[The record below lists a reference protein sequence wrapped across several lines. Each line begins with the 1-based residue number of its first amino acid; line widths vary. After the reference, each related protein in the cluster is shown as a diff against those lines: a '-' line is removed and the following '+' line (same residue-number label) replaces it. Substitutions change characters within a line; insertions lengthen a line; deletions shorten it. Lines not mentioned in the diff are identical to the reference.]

1 MIVCIAE
8 KPSVAE
14 SIAKVLG
21 ANSKQ
26 EGYWEGN
33 GYQVTWAFGHL
44 CELKAPYEYNSKWS
58 EWKIDTLPML
68 PDKFGIK
75 IKNDSGVEEQFEII
89 KRLCKKADEIINC
102 GDSGQEGQ
110 VIQDWIYQ
118 LIGIYNCPIKR
129 LWINSLTEEAIKEG
143 FKNLKDNSKYFS
155 LYQAGICR
163 SIGDWLLGL
172 NCTRLY
178 TLKYGI
184 DKQILSIG
192 RVQTPT
198 LAMIVKRQKEIDNF
212 IVEPYWVLQ
221 TIYRD
226 TIFQATKGKFTSK
239 EEGEKYY
246 KQIEKL
252 SFNITKVESKECK
265 ELPPQLFDL
274 TTLQFECSKNFGFSA
289 EHTLQIAQNLYE
301 KRLTTYPRVDTRY
314 LSDDIYPKCK
324 EIIEQ
329 IAGYSIYKEE
339 ILSKDIKKSKRVF
352 DSTKVTDHHAI
363 IPTGWSII
371 GTNLSHDE
379 YITYDLIVRAFLA
392 VFLDDCSFNQN
403 IIFGKVDKVE
413 FKATQKEV
421 LDWGWRKIYK
431 QTFYQEEDENKNKE
445 EKELQHFEVGESGPH
460 KPSLLEKKTTPPKF
474 YNDGTLVRAMETAGQ
489 FVEDENLREAL
500 KENGIGRPSSR
511 GAIIETLFK
520 RNYIRRE
527 KGNIIATPIGIKLID
542 TIDEELL
549 KSPELTGIWE
559 KKLRDI
565 ETGKYSSKQ
574 FIKELEEQIKE
585 ICIHEISK

>member
-1 MIVCIAE
+1 MIVCITE

-44 CELKAPYEYNSKWS
+44 CELKAPYEYDSKWF
-58 EWKIDTLPML
+58 EWKLDTLPIL

-75 IKNDSGVEEQFEII
+75 LKDNSGVKEQFEII
-89 KRLCKKADEIINC
+89 KRLCKKADKVINA
-102 GDSGQEGQ
+102 GDAGQEGE
-110 VIQDWIYQ
+110 VIQRWIYQ
-118 LIGIYNCPIKR
+118 LIGISCPIQR
-129 LWINSLTEEAIKEG
+129 LWVSSLTEEAIKEA
-143 FKNLKDNSKYFS
+143 FSKLKDNSDYQS

-172 NCTRLY
+172 NATRLY
-178 TLKYGI
+178 TLKYGN
-184 DKQILSIG
+184 DKQVLSIG

-198 LAMIVKRQKEIDNF
+198 LAMIVKRQKEIDSF
-212 IVEPYWVLQ
+212 VSEPYWVLQ
-221 TIYRD
+221 TIYKD
-226 TIFQATKGKFTSK
+226 IIFTSIKGKYTSK
-239 EEGEKYY
+239 KEAE
-246 KQIEKL
+246 QIYQQINKSLFE
-252 SFNITKVESKECK
+252 ITKVDKKESKE
-265 ELPPQLFDL
+265 LAPQLFDL
-274 TTLQFECSKNFGFSA
+274 TTLQFECSKIFGFSA
-289 EHTLQIAQNLYE
+289 EYTLQIAQSLYE

-339 ILSKDIKKSKRVF
+339 ILSKDIKKSKRIF

-363 IPTGWSII
+363 IPTGWSMV

-392 VFLDDCSFNQN
+392 VFLDDYLFNQN

-421 LDWGWRKIYK
+421 LSWGWRKIYK
-431 QTFYQEEDENKNKE
+431 QTLYQEEGENKE

-520 RNYIRRE
+520 RDYIRRE

-565 ETGKYSSKQ
+565 EAGKYSSKQ
-574 FIKELEEQIKE
+574 FIEELKEQIKE
-585 ICIHEISK
+585 ICINEINK